1 MVNHWMNCH
10 GMSTAPPEFKFRLVN
25 VHKEALSRQLD
36 EAVHIRSIGNLN
48 KKNEFAINELIR
60 LESCKYS
67 WDAEAEVKR
76 SIKSEKEEGEKLQNF
91 IQVMRNVYRCA
102 ITMSQG

>member
-1 MVNHWMNCH
+1 MENFRNFKEKSFMVDHWMNCH

-48 KKNEFAINELIR
+48 KK
-60 LESCKYS
+60 
-67 WDAEAEVKR
+67 
-76 SIKSEKEEGEKLQNF
+76 
-91 IQVMRNVYRCA
+91 
-102 ITMSQG
+102 MSLLSMN